1 FEVELAA
8 CEPERAREVRARA
21 EERRD
26 ENGRVPDASSRA
38 SGGRVEGS
46 VRDGSPQVAPEL
58 AVDAG
63 VQEMAVLALRLTGTR
78 ALSRERHERSVVGP
92 ADAEGAFVVLL
103 DGPGPRARVRRPGIA
118 AGAVIGHD
126 DGRRKAVLTVLLAL
140 PFST

>member
-92 ADAEGAFVVLL
+92 ADAEGAVLVLL
-103 DGPGPRARVRRPGIA
+103 YRPGPLARIRCPCVA
-118 AGAVIGHD
+118 AGAVLGHD
-126 DGRRKAVLTVLLAL
+126 DGRRETVLAILLAL
-140 PFST
+140 T